1 MALSSRE
8 LLLIL
13 RARDEA
19 SRVLRSLS
27 GEFSNLDAAAM
38 QAARSQISAGA
49 GLVSLGVGIGAVGVA
64 ALGWL
69 KGSVDMA
76 VEFERGIAKVATQTD
91 KVKVSQQELG
101 DIVKRAAN
109 DIAVPLEQLSD
120 GLYDIFSSMDVTV
133 PQSEMLL
140 RSFAKEAVA
149 GQVDLQ
155 TAARAT
161 IGVLNA
167 FHLKAEDVTRVQ
179 DVQFQLVRKGI
190 GTYEQ
195 FSQVIGRATPSAAR
209 AGQSVETL
217 AGMLAY
223 LTRNGLSAAMAS
235 ATAGR
240 AFDAFSNP
248 KVVGRL
254 EKMGVAIKDAS
265 GNFLPMAQVMVD
277 LQKKLANLTAP
288 ERAAALQDLFKG
300 AGGTIQARRFY
311 DIVLKDSQSVQQF
324 VGLVD
329 DMNHAQGAFGD
340 AYNTMANTTA
350 SQSQILKNQWQTLR
364 IEVGQ
369 ALIPVFQQLMKW
381 LSALLGWWNSLGDG
395 TKKQIIIWVAIG
407 AVIMVVLGFI
417 IAIAGAIMMLGGAA
431 AALGIGLGALLGI
444 FGLIVLAI
452 AAIIVVA
459 ILVAKHWEQIS
470 AVMSAAWN
478 AFWNVLK
485 AVADW
490 IWSIIGEKLTALWKK
505 MSEDVVK
512 ALKTVSKWFNDVWH
526 DILAWTQE
534 VWPMV
539 KQIVEPIA
547 DWFGHIWGNVVE
559 IIAIQLRVLV
569 DIFAGVWTIISG
581 VLQGVWTIV
590 SNVFMGIIHILEG
603 LIQFIFAVFT
613 LNWAQAWE
621 GIKKIFQGIWE
632 IIGGIVLGVWQII
645 IAIIEGSVQII
656 WAVIKGAWDTVVQLF
671 IILAKTI
678 EDLWTAFWGWLTQLV
693 YDAWLAISRGVMDGI
708 HAVIDLFGSL
718 QGWINEKLY
727 NAANWLYEKGKSI
740 IGGAWDGIKAAW
752 NNVSDWFAGV
762 QIWIGDK
769 FRDAGNWLYEA
780 GKAVIGGFL
789 RGIRDAVPSLAK
801 GLENITGVIPVLK
814 GPPVRDAK
822 LLIPNGRL
830 IMQGLV
836 TGLREGEDALKS
848 YLTGVT
854 NNIGNSNYVP
864 VPAMASAGDV
874 KQTFNITTQEIDP
887 RRHAA
892 ELGFELYKG
901 PIR

>member
-27 GEFSNLDAAAM
+27 GEFGNLDAAAM
-38 QAARSQISAGA
+38 QAARSQMSAGA

-76 VEFERGIAKVATQTD
+76 VEFEKGIALVATQTD

-101 DIVKRAAN
+101 DIVKRTAH
-109 DIAVPLEQLSD
+109 DIAVPIDQLSK

-133 PQSEMLL
+133 PQSEALL

-161 IGVLNA
+161 IGILNA
-167 FHLKAEDVTRVQ
+167 FHLTAEDVTRVQ

-195 FSQVIGRATPSAAR
+195 FSEVIGRATPSAAR

-223 LTRNGLSAAMAS
+223 LTRNGLSAAMAAAS
-235 ATAGR
+235 AGR
-240 AFDAFSNP
+240 AFDAISNP
-248 KVVGRL
+248 KTVSRL
-254 EKMGVAIKDAS
+254 EAMGVTVKDAA
-265 GNFLPMAQVMVD
+265 GNFLPLTDVITD
-277 LQKKLANLTAP
+277 LQKHMSNLTAP
-288 ERAAALQDLFKG
+288 ERAAALADLFKG
-300 AGGTIQARRFY
+300 SGGTIQARRFF
-311 DIVLKDSQSVQQF
+311 DAVLKDEESVKQF
-324 VGLVD
+324 VGLVG
-329 DMNHAQGAFGD
+329 DMNNATGAFGQ
-340 AYNTMANTTA
+340 AYDTMANTTA
-350 SQSQILKNQWQTLR
+350 SQSQILQNQWQTLR

-369 ALIPVFQQLMKW
+369 ALIPVLQQLMKW
-381 LSALLGWWNSLGDG
+381 LSALLGWWNSLSDG
-395 TKKQIIIWVAIG
+395 TKKQIVIWVAIG
-407 AVIMVVLGFI
+407 AAILVVLGFV

-459 ILVAKHWEQIS
+459 ILVAKNWDAIS
-470 AVMSAAWN
+470 STMSAAWN

-490 IWSIIGEKLTALWKK
+490 IWSIIGEKLTALWNR

-526 DILAWTQE
+526 DILGWTQE

-539 KQIVEPIA
+539 QQIVAPIA
-547 DWFGHIWGNVVE
+547 EWFGHIWGNVLE
-559 IIAIQLRVLV
+559 IIAIQLRTLADV
-569 DIFAGVWTIISG
+569 FGGVWTIISG

-590 SNVFMGIIHILEG
+590 SSVFMGIIHILEG
-603 LIQFIFAVFT
+603 IIQFIFAVFT
-613 LNWAQAWE
+613 LNWSQAWE

-632 IIGGIVLGVWQII
+632 IIGGIVLGAWQII
-645 IAIIEGSVQII
+645 SAIVEGALQII
-656 WAVIKGAWDTVVQLF
+656 WALIKGAWDTVVQLF
-671 IILAKTI
+671 EIFFKTVS
-678 EDLWTAFWGWLTQLV
+678 DLWNAFWSWVTDLV
-693 YDAWLAISRGVMDGI
+693 VGAWKGIVKGVKDGFEAVINFFRNLQMTVDLAIGNAAI
-708 HAVIDLFGSL
+708 
-718 QGWINEKLY
+718 WLY
-727 NAANWLYEKGKSI
+727 NKGKDI
-740 IGGAWDGIKAAW
+740 IVGAWNGIKDAW
-752 NNVSDWFAGV
+752 NNVVDWLANV
-762 QIWIGDK
+762 QLWIGEK
-769 FRDAGNWLYEA
+769 FRDAGTWLYEV
-780 GKAVIGGFL
+780 GKKIIGGL
-789 RGIRDAVPSLAK
+789 WEGIKSGFGGIKD
-801 GLENITGVIPVLK
+801 GLGWLGENIIRWK
-814 GPPVRDAK
+814 GPPEYDKVM
-822 LLIPNGRL
+822 LFQNGSF
-830 IMQGLV
+830 IMQSLLNGMQSQEGLI
-836 TGLREGEDALKS
+836 KS
-848 YLTGVT
+848 YLGGLTSSMPEFGLSPT
-854 NNIGNSNYVP
+854 STQQSGGP
-864 VPAMASAGDV
+864 VQ
-874 KQTFNITTQEIDP
+874 QTFNITTQEIDP